1 PMGRSVHAKSLYYYL
16 LAAVLWVV
24 MLGFIAVVVIEW
36 MAGCGESY
44 VDANGVRHINECV
57 FIPQRNL
64 TKE

>member
-1 PMGRSVHAKSLYYYL
+1 MGRSVHAKSLYYYL
-16 LAAVLWVV
+16 LAIVLWVV
-24 MLGFIAVVVIEW
+24 MLGFIAIVVIEW

-44 VDANGVRHINECV
+44 VDANGVRHQYECV